1 MNILYE
7 LTKRNVKI
15 FLRDKSAVFFSF
27 LSVIIIIGL
36 YMLFLGDMQVQGIEQ
51 EIGHVEGLKWL
62 VNAWIMAGIIIVN
75 TVTVTLGSLNTII
88 KDRESNVI
96 DDLFSSPIARY
107 KIVLSYIF
115 SSWIVS
121 IFLTIIT
128 FIIGEIFIINGGGHL
143 LPVIDILKALGII
156 FISVISSSAML
167 FFFMTFIKT
176 ISALS
181 VLSTIIG
188 TLIGFLGG
196 IYIPMGVLSTGVQNV
211 IKLFPPA
218 HAVTIMRQLFLEKPM
233 AIAFDGA
240 PAKFINEY
248 KSMYGISMNAFGHE
262 TTYLSMVMYLLL
274 MAIVFYVLS
283 AFRIKKMIKK

>member
-1 MNILYE
+1 MNVLFE

-36 YMLFLGDMQVQGIEQ
+36 YVLFLGDMQVKGIEQ

-62 VNAWIMAGIIIVN
+62 VNGWIMSGIVVVN
-75 TVTVTLGSLNTII
+75 TVTITLGALNTII
-88 KDRESNVI
+88 KDRESNVL
-96 DDLFSSPIARY
+96 DDLFSSPISRY

-115 SSWIVS
+115 SSWIVA

-128 FIIGEIFIINGGGHL
+128 FIVAEIFIINGGGHL
-143 LPVIDILKALGII
+143 LPIIDMIKALGII
-156 FISVISSSAML
+156 IISVISSSAIM

-188 TLIGFLGG
+188 TIIGFLGG
-196 IYIPMGVLSTGVQNV
+196 IYIPMGVLSNGVQNV

-218 HAVTIMRQLFLEKPM
+218 HAVTIMRQLFLEQPM

-240 PAKFINEY
+240 PSKFITEY
-248 KSMYGISMNAFGHE
+248 KETYGITMNAFGYE
-262 TTYLSMVMYLLL
+262 TTYLSMVIYLMLT
-274 MAIVFYVLS
+274 AIIFYILS